1 MSEYAD
7 GFDDGKGE
15 KFDELMVEI
24 AALREHIARMGKST
38 TTAVFIVEQ
47 NKILREQLAEK
58 EKVLE
63 QNRVTKLDIDAMID
77 NYLRLEAEN
86 ATLRL
91 KVDAVLREQ
100 LKDCSAAFDRQ
111 QEMLDRN
118 AEQIA
123 TLREALSRL
132 IEVHDAMGGMCSP
145 ERILAEAA
153 LAKEEGK

>member
-24 AALREHIARMGKST
+24 T
-38 TTAVFIVEQ
+38 T
-47 NKILREQLAEK
+47 
-58 EKVLE
+58 
-63 QNRVTKLDIDAMID
+63 
-77 NYLRLEAEN
+77 
-86 ATLRL
+86 
-91 KVDAVLREQ
+91 LREQ
-100 LKDCSAAFDRQ
+100 LKDCSSAFDRQ